1 MLTLTM
7 FSVLTRCLGFLYKIY
22 LSRIMT
28 TTDLGIYNQTLSLY
42 MVLITIV
49 SSSIP
54 LTISKITS
62 LNKANNKE
70 YLTNYSITSSLI
82 FNTILAVILSLIVV
96 LLRPLMTNILGSS
109 LGYEIL
115 IALIPS
121 IVFTGLYAQIRG
133 YLWGLENYFAVSIV
147 EFIEQILRIAFCM
160 IFVTLNIF
168 SSPVISVGVALSIAC
183 GLSTIYGFFLYFRNG
198 GKLKFRHGY
207 LSGIVRSSAPLTCVR
222 ILGSLLQPI
231 VAIILPLQLTKL
243 GMEKTLAL
251 SELGI
256 IMGMSLPL
264 LSIPSTIIGALC
276 MVLIPRISGKEK
288 EPSIINQQIDS
299 YIQFSLICI
308 FMFLPIF
315 IALGRPICTLVF
327 GNVSAGTYLTYASWV
342 IIPMGI
348 SQITTSILNAMNQ
361 EQKTFLYYLISSI
374 FMIIIV
380 IICPK
385 FLGTKS
391 MVVGMGLSNLIL
403 AILNLNKIHKL
414 TGFKSNIIVKTTYFL
429 IINLPIIFLTK
440 LTFNIFASYVGTFVG
455 IAIAGIVGVI
465 GYFSLLFVFNIL
477 NFKNIK
483 SNLKKFT
490 KKSQTKSV

>member
-1 MLTLTM
+1 
-7 FSVLTRCLGFLYKIY
+7 
-22 LSRIMT
+22 MT

-82 FNTILAVILSLIVV
+82 FNITISILLILLIL
-96 LLRPLMTNILGSS
+96 LLRPLIVGLLGSS

-115 IALIPS
+115 LSLIPS
-121 IVFTGLYAQIRG
+121 IIFTALYAQIRG
-133 YLWGLENYFAVSIV
+133 YLWGHENYFAVSIV
-147 EFIEQILRIAFCM
+147 EFVEQILRIAFCM

-183 GLSTIYGFFLYFRNG
+183 GLSTIYGFFLYFKNG
-198 GKLKFRHGY
+198 GKLRFKCGY
-207 LSGIVRSSAPLTCVR
+207 LKNIIRSSAPLTCVR

-231 VAIILPLQLTKL
+231 VAIILPLQLMNM
-243 GMEKTLAL
+243 GIEKSVAL
-251 SELGI
+251 SELGV

-276 MVLIPRISGKEK
+276 MVLIPRISGKEQ
-288 EPSIINQQIDS
+288 ESEIINPQINN
-299 YIQFSLICI
+299 YIQFSLVCL

-315 IALGRPICTLVF
+315 IVLGRPICNLVF
-327 GNVSAGTYLTYASWV
+327 NNISAGIYLSYASWI

-348 SQITTSILNAMNQ
+348 SQITTSILNALNQ
-361 EQKTFLYYLISSI
+361 EQKSFIYFLISSI
-374 FMIIIV
+374 FMILIIT
-380 IICPK
+380 IFPRY
-385 FLGTKS
+385 LGTNA
-391 MVVGMGLSNLIL
+391 MIIGMGLSNLVL

-414 TGFKSNIIVKTTYFL
+414 TGFKSNIISKITYFML
-429 IINLPIIFLTK
+429 INLPIIFITK
-440 LTFNIFASYVGTFVG
+440 LTYNIFASYIGTFM
-455 IAIAGIVGVI
+455 GIVISGTICVI
-465 GYFSLLFVFNIL
+465 GYLSLLFVFNIL
-477 NFKNIK
+477 NFKT
-483 SNLKKFT
+483 LKNTFKKYT
-490 KKSQTKSV
+490 KKSQTKQV